1 MFEDLQD
8 AAEKAVQF
16 SRVVK
21 MAREIDVDVEFTLGI

>member
-1 MFEDLQD
+1 MDDLQD

-21 MAREIDVDVEFTLGI
+21 MARDIDVKVDFSLGI